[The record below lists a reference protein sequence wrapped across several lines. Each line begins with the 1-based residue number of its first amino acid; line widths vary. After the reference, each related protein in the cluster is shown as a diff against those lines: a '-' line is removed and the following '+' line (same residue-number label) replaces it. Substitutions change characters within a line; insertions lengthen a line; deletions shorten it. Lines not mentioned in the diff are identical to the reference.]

1 MEYNIHQQYEIIIIL
16 TRVWSLLY
24 ADVYNLK
31 KVINYHFY
39 DELSFKKTMQDAVKE
54 LEKRLIALRKS
65 IEDLS
70 DSFGFNVRLF
80 VPRIDKSK
88 RL

>member
-1 MEYNIHQQYEIIIIL
+1 MMSY
-16 TRVWSLLY
+16 LL
-24 ADVYNLK
+24 
-31 KVINYHFY
+31 
-39 DELSFKKTMQDAVKE
+39 KKTMQDAVKE